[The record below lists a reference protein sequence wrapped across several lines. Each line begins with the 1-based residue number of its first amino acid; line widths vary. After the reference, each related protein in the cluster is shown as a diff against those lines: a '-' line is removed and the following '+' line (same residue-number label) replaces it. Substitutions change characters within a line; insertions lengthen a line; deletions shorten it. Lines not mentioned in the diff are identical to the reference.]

1 MAAQA
6 ARGASGLIG
15 PGNVAYQSLGHFR
28 LVGGGF
34 QFIFLRS
41 VPPDDGRDS
50 PPRGRSA
57 R

>member
-15 PGNVAYQSLGHFR
+15 SGNVADQNLDHFR
-28 LVGGGF
+28 LIGGGF

-41 VPPDDGRDS
+41 VPPDDG
-50 PPRGRSA
+50 
-57 R
+57 